1 MGEDAAMSYAHK
13 FAIAALLAANLA
25 APATTA
31 SAQDYPNRPI
41 KIIAPFGA
49 GGPGDVFS
57 RQLAQFLPELL
68 KESVVVEN
76 RPGAASVIG
85 ADAVAK
91 SAPDGYTLLT
101 ISNTLTANETLYPH
115 RPYVL
120 MRDFVPVAA
129 LNYSELVLVVHPS
142 VPAKNLKELIAL
154 AKAKPGGLNYASAGT
169 GTPYHMAAEL
179 FKKMTSTDIVHVPHK
194 QAGDSRN
201 AVIGGH
207 VEMMFDAITTM
218 ASNVQAG
225 QVRALG
231 TTATTRS
238 KVLPDVPTIAEAG
251 VPGFEAT
258 IWLGLMAPAGTPK
271 PIVDKLNAAINR
283 TITRPE
289 IIAAWDRQGAIP
301 MTMTPAELDAFL
313 RQDIEK
319 WAQVAKF
326 SGAIGQ

>member
-1 MGEDAAMSYAHK
+1 MSYVRKLA
-13 FAIAALLAANLA
+13 LAASLA
-25 APATTA
+25 AGLAVLAGPVA
-31 SAQDYPNRPI
+31 AQDYPNRPI

-57 RQLAQFLPELL
+57 RQLAQYLPELL
-68 KESVVVEN
+68 KQSVVVEN

-101 ISNTLTANETLYPH
+101 ISNTLTANETLFPS

-129 LNYSELVLVVHPS
+129 LNYSELVMVVHPS
-142 VPAKNLKELIAL
+142 VPANNVREFIAL
-154 AKAKPGGLNYASAGT
+154 AKSKPGGLNYASAGT

-179 FKKMTSTDIVHVPHK
+179 FKKMTGTDIVHVPHK
-194 QAGDSRN
+194 AAGDSRN

-207 VEMMFDAITTM
+207 IEMMFDAITTM
-218 ASNVQAG
+218 ASNAQAG

-271 PIVDKLNAAINR
+271 AIVEKLNAAINQ
-283 TITRPE
+283 TINRPE
-289 IIAAWDRQGAIP
+289 IIAAWEHQGATP
-301 MTMTPAELDAFL
+301 MTMTPVELDAFL
-313 RQDIEK
+313 RKDIDK

-326 SGAIGQ
+326 SGAAGQ

>member
-1 MGEDAAMSYAHK
+1 MSHIRKLAL
-13 FAIAALLAANLA
+13 AISI
-25 APATTA
+25 TA
-31 SAQDYPNRPI
+31 SLVAFAGPAAAQDYPNRPI

-68 KESVVVEN
+68 KQTVVVEN
-76 RPGAASVIG
+76 RAGAASTIG

-91 SAPDGYTLLT
+91 SAPVGYTLLT
-101 ISNTLTANETLYPH
+101 ISNTLTTNETLFPN

-129 LNYSELVLVVHPS
+129 LNYSELVMVVHPS
-142 VPAKNLKELIAL
+142 VPAKNVQEFIAL
-154 AKAKPGGLNYASAGT
+154 AKLKPGELNYASAGT

-179 FKKMTSTDIVHVPHK
+179 FKKMTGTDIVHVPHK
-194 QAGDSRN
+194 AAGDSRN
-201 AVIGGH
+201 AIIGGH
-207 VEMMFDAITTM
+207 IEMMFDAITTM
-218 ASNVQAG
+218 APNVKAG

-231 TTATTRS
+231 TTAITRS
-238 KVLPDVPTIAEAG
+238 KVLPDIPTIAEAG
-251 VPGFEAT
+251 VTGFEAT
-258 IWLGLMAPAGTPK
+258 LWLGIMAPAGTPK
-271 PIVDKLNAAINR
+271 PIVEKLNVAIIQ

-289 IIAAWDRQGAIP
+289 IVAAWDRQGAIP

-326 SGAIGQ
+326 AGTIGQ